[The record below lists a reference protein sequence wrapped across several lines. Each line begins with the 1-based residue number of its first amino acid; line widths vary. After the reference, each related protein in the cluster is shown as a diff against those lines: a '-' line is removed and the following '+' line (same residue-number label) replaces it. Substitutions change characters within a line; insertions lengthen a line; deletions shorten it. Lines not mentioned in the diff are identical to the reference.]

1 MNPQEEEAK
10 NGGDETVMQYSSDI
24 PALLVNTTQL
34 PQPLSQ
40 AQVQQISPSALAY
53 LGDAIYELYVRMFF
67 LWPQQR
73 PEIYHSLVVAQVRA
87 ETQALHLRSLTP
99 NLTSKEL
106 EIVRRGRNAAASRPK
121 RLNPEIYQQATSLE
135 TLVGY
140 LYLTDYPRLTE
151 LLQKLHLE
159 K

>member
-1 MNPQEEEAK
+1 VNCQEEG
-10 NGGDETVMQYSSDI
+10 NTVQDETLTQDSFGITV
-24 PALLVNTTQL
+24 QL
-34 PQPLSQ
+34 PNIAQLTQEISQ
-40 AQVQQISPSALAY
+40 VQVQQLSPAVLAY
-53 LGDAIYELYVRMFF
+53 VGDAIYELYVRMFY

-73 PEIYHSLVVAQVRA
+73 SATYHRLVVAQVRA
-87 ETQALHLRSLTP
+87 ERQALHLRSLTP
-99 NLTSKEL
+99 HLRSNEL
-106 EIVRRGRNAAASRPK
+106 EIVRRGRNAASCRPK
-121 RLNPEIYQQATSLE
+121 RLDPEIYQQATSLE

>member
-1 MNPQEEEAK
+1 VNSKEEDVLNQA
-10 NGGDETVMQYSSDI
+10 DETTLPDSSDLTAMLI
-24 PALLVNTTQL
+24 NISQLTPAQIKQL
-34 PQPLSQ
+34 
-40 AQVQQISPSALAY
+40 SPSALAY
-53 LGDAIYELYVRMFF
+53 LGDAIYELYVRIFY

-73 PEIYHSLVVAQVRA
+73 SEAYHRSVVEQVKA

-99 NLTSKEL
+99 YLRSHEL
-106 EIVRRGRNAAASRPK
+106 EIVRRGRNAATGRPK

-135 TLVGY
+135 ALVGY
-140 LYLTDYPRLTE
+140 LYLTDYQRLTE